1 MSDSRKQL
9 IDSLKKKCR
18 DHIQTYD
25 FYNIVGSLNS
35 ISDFIFDYLEFF
47 INTKNKELNYFY
59 DDVSVCQ
66 EEDIISGVRILYL
79 KRSNGQKTRIRRI
92 QLPLKVLKVI
102 LDFEDDEF
110 HEDEFYTDTETMT
123 VNLDHFLIF
132 KEDYISNLSEDD
144 LNNLTIKDVARSL
157 NRLYIRNPS
166 RTIRVVGYT
175 HFSVRYDRKD
185 KYYTGSHLEDEYYGL
200 RFYDHG
206 EVFMQVES
214 LDDILMTKI
223 DRKYIINLNI
233 QSSAEMEIEG
243 VFFLF
248 ANNLDN
254 FVTKE
259 YSITIENISLSFSSR
274 QKTANPI
281 SIKSLIHE
289 HSITESDIMKVNSI
303 LLKFKY

>member
-1 MSDSRKQL
+1 MIDSRKQL

-18 DHIQTYD
+18 DHIQTHDGYD
-25 FYNIVGSLNS
+25 TVGSLNS

-92 QLPLKVLKVI
+92 QLPLKMLKVTF
-102 LDFEDDEF
+102 DFEDEF
-110 HEDEFYTDTETMT
+110 YEDAFYTDTETMT
-123 VNLDHFLIF
+123 VNLDHFLVF

-157 NRLYIRNPS
+157 ARLYLRNPS
-166 RTIRVVGYT
+166 HTIKVGGYT
-175 HFSVRYDRKD
+175 HFSVRYDRND
-185 KYYTGSHLEDEYYGL
+185 KFYTGSHLDAEYYGL

-206 EVFMQVES
+206 EVFMQVEA
-214 LDDILMTKI
+214 LNDILMTKI
-223 DRKYIINLNI
+223 DKKYIINLNI

-243 VFFLF
+243 VFFYLQ
-248 ANNLDN
+248 
-254 FVTKE
+254 T
-259 YSITIENISLSFSSR
+259 T
-274 QKTANPI
+274 
-281 SIKSLIHE
+281 
-289 HSITESDIMKVNSI
+289 
-303 LLKFKY
+303 